1 MAATTD
7 HSFDPGAV
15 DDGGQV
21 AGGVVRGLLQ
31 GHHVAVHVSR
41 WTVTLL
47 VTLLVTLVSSSQR
60 EFIAG
65 KGN

>member
-21 AGGVVRGLLQ
+21 AGCVVRGLLQ
-31 GHHVAVHVSR
+31 GHHVAVHVSL
-41 WTVTLL
+41 TLL
-47 VTLLVTLVSSSQR
+47 VSLSR
-60 EFIAG
+60 GEFIAG
-65 KGN
+65 KEN

>member
-1 MAATTD
+1 MAVTTD

-15 DDGGQV
+15 DNGGQV

-31 GHHVAVHVSR
+31 GHHVAVHVSL
-41 WTVTLL
+41 TV
-47 VTLLVTLVSSSQR
+47 LVSLQG

-65 KGN
+65 KGNQIFSHEILLL

>member
-31 GHHVAVHVSR
+31 GHHVAVHVSL
-41 WTVTLL
+41 TLL
-47 VTLLVTLVSSSQR
+47 VSLSQG

-65 KGN
+65 KEN